1 MDCFK
6 ASIPILKALCDETRL
21 HILSMLSQAEM
32 NACEINR
39 AFACKQPTISYHMR
53 LLVDTE
59 LVLARREGCQVIYSI
74 NTAVWPSVHTLLA
87 TLCEV
92 HKAKLLRQKSS
103 CPKGDAL

>member
-6 ASIPILKALCDETRL
+6 ASIPILKTLCDETRL
-21 HILSMLSQAEM
+21 HILSMLSQTEM

-39 AFACKQPTISYHMR
+39 AFACTQPTISYHMR

-74 NTAVWPSVHTLLA
+74 NASIWPSVQALLA
-87 TLCEV
+87 ALCNA
-92 HKAKLLRQKSS
+92 HKDRERCHGAKLG
-103 CPKGDAL
+103 KGETL